1 MQTEKVKSAKSISLS
16 KSFPSAAIRY
26 DHYSTLQ
33 RSNSSLKANVFCVT
47 RNGRSMVVKD
57 YSHAR
62 PLIRSTLCKVLIYR
76 ETAALKKLQGFNAVP
91 EFYGRYGQHGFSMQA
106 LCGEHPTRELL
117 ANQQCLR
124 DQLRDAV
131 NSFHSAGVT
140 HNDLRM
146 ANMLL
151 DKQGQLFIID
161 YASAFRRD
169 RDGDCGLQYLKPLK
183 HLLFTILRISDQA
196 KMLRFLQLSTSF
208 KASHN
213 EQQVLNRAKRLHI
226 LADCWKAL
234 RRMANGFE
242 RSK

>member
-1 MQTEKVKSAKSISLS
+1 MQSQKVTSARSISLN
-16 KSFPSAAIRY
+16 KAFPSAANRY
-26 DHYSTLQ
+26 DHYATLQ

-62 PLIRSTLCKVLIYR
+62 PLIRYTLCKVLIYR
-76 ETAALKKLQGFNAVP
+76 ETAALKKLQGFDAVP

-106 LCGEHPTRELL
+106 LCGERPTRELL
-117 ANQQCLR
+117 ADQASLR
-124 DQLRDAV
+124 EKLRNAV
-131 NSFHSAGVT
+131 NSFHAAGVT
-140 HNDLRM
+140 HNDFRM

-161 YASAFRRD
+161 YASAFQRD
-169 RDGDCGLQYLKPLK
+169 SDEKISFPKPLK
-183 HLLFTILRISDQA
+183 HLLFRILRISDHA

-208 KASHN
+208 KASHK

-226 LADCWKAL
+226 LADCWKTL
-234 RRMANGFE
+234 RRMAKG
-242 RSK
+242 